1 MGSVT
6 RIRRRLRHLPQ
17 LRRVL
22 CNSGELFHRRRS
34 SLADGEHIITFVS
47 SFPFHFVIS
56 VHILRLPSSNLHL
69 PSSLCYVALTMVSSI
84 RAPCRP
90 QSPTARQS
98 HHDQQMC
105 DAEPRPVNP
114 TRRPPDLQSAATSW
128 RPMTQPVPPPPTDS
142 ATSARPYRWWAH
154 IRDPLDLLFPFRA
167 SAEPLAA
174 RSPGDDD
181 AQEPPVRAFVGG
193 FVHLKEEDEM
203 EALHLDPSRIL

>member
-22 CNSGELFHRRRS
+22 RNSGEFFHRRRS
-34 SLADGEHIITFVS
+34 SLAEGEHIIAFVS
-47 SFPFHFVIS
+47 SFPFCFAVP
-56 VHILRLPSSNLHL
+56 VHVLRSSPSNLHL
-69 PSSLCYVALTMVSSI
+69 PSSLCYVAVTMASSV

-90 QSPTARQS
+90 QSPTATQS
-98 HHDQQMC
+98 HHDQQMR
-105 DAEPRPVNP
+105 DAEPRLGNP
-114 TRRPPDLQSAATSW
+114 TRRPPDLRSIATSW
-128 RPMTQPVPPPPTDS
+128 RLMTRPVPLPPTDS

-167 SAEPLAA
+167 STEPLAA
-174 RSPGDDD
+174 H

-203 EALHLDPSRIL
+203 AVLHLDPSRIL